1 LLHLRVQPVENWKMP
16 FDGAERMASS
26 MLAAL
31 AQQLIVTAMS
41 EKMARVTELEE
52 RITDLKARLPKHSVP
67 PAMIIE
73 LEELEEALERA
84 RAEAMEEESS

>member
-1 LLHLRVQPVENWKMP
+1 MP

-26 MLAAL
+26 MLAAP
-31 AQQLIVTAMS
+31 AQQLVATAMS

-52 RITDLKARLPKHSVP
+52 RIADLKARLPKHSVP
-67 PAMIIE
+67 PAMIID

-84 RAEAMEEESS
+84 RAEAVEEESS